1 MTRKKGIYDQARALI
16 VQKHQLDG
24 AQTQLGHLGSALD
37 AMLATQSENQEILD
51 LLMSK
56 AQTFVSETQI
66 TFEVEGEDAFLTDA
80 RLHTHAEEI
89 TATFSEIDLLD
100 HVEAD
105 TAMDWEAYLGQVESY
120 AARHDVVFGADPFQ
134 GLMSVSQKIALE
146 KRIKEDFSL
155 KSSNCDKYDYM
166 IAGTC
171 GLIAGLI
178 DILFV
183 GMPGDSALGNVAGGA
198 ADKATARFASFLGFD
213 KAAVEG
219 KYADYVS
226 KQLSKGKQPLDLES
240 YVAQRRVQFLE
251 GRFKV
256 NYDQTSTNGRNGT
269 DGRVEQLSPKNHHI
283 KSLGHSPDIVG
294 LFFSILNQFT
304 NTSTFVSSG
313 RLVTIDTENFE
324 LQGSNFIA
332 KIFCGFVNW
341 FGHIMSD
348 LAGSNT
354 SIAKGNPGMG
364 VPIPF
369 YSLLQFINF
378 GKFGQHRQ
386 SFAQIAVQ
394 VFEKGYDFRH
404 GMAMAVPVL
413 AAELLTRIT
422 WVVKQRLHHNRPWS
436 ECIPSASNPELRR
449 MLLVA
454 HGSLCLVDAT
464 DATLRSGGNMIEFML
479 RSNLIAW
486 ARFGTLALKE
496 LAVWYREGDL
506 DTEAVDR
513 YLDTEC
519 QRLLNSRSFPAT
531 S

>member
-1 MTRKKGIYDQARALI
+1 MTGKKCMGDQARALI

-24 AQTQLGHLGSALD
+24 AQTQLGHLDSALD
-37 AMLATQSENQEILD
+37 AMLAIQSENQEILD
-51 LLMSK
+51 LLMSQ
-56 AQTFVSETQI
+56 AQTFVAETQI
-66 TFEVEGEDAFLTDA
+66 TFEIEGEDAFLTDT
-80 RLHTHAEEI
+80 RLHVRTEEI
-89 TATFSEIDLLD
+89 TTTFANIAPLD
-100 HVEAD
+100 HVETD
-105 TAMDWEAYLGQVESY
+105 TTMDWELYLAQVESY
-120 AARHDVVFGADPFQ
+120 AARHDVAFGADPFQ

-146 KRIKEDFSL
+146 KRIKEEFSL
-155 KSSNCDKYDYM
+155 KVANCDKYDYM

-171 GLIAGLI
+171 GLLGGLI
-178 DILFV
+178 DVLFV
-183 GMPGDSALGNVAGGA
+183 GAPGDSPLGNVAGEY
-198 ADKATARFASFLGFD
+198 ADKATARFAGFLGFD

-219 KYADYVS
+219 QYADYVS
-226 KQLSKGKQPLDLES
+226 KQRLKGKQPLDKES

-269 DGRVEQLSPKNHHI
+269 GGKVEKLSAKNHHI

-304 NTSTFVSSG
+304 NTSTFVSGG

-324 LQGSNFIA
+324 LQGNNFAA

-348 LAGSNT
+348 LAGSNS

-378 GKFGQHRQ
+378 GKFGDNRQ
-386 SFAQIAVQ
+386 SFATIAVQ

-404 GMAMAVPVL
+404 GMAMAIPVL
-413 AAELLTRIT
+413 VAELLTRVI
-422 WVVKQRLHHNRPWS
+422 WVVKQRFHHNRPWS
-436 ECIPSASNPELRR
+436 ECMPSASNPELRR

-464 DATLRSGGNMIEFML
+464 DAALRSGGNMIEFML

-496 LAVWYREGDL
+496 LSVWYREGDL
-506 DTEAVDR
+506 DVEAVDR
-513 YLDTEC
+513 YLDAEY
-519 QRLLNSRSFPAT
+519 QRLSAHS
-531 S
+531 